1 MNYSKRVQR
10 LKSKLIKE
18 LPFFPN
24 NKETLSELESQGING
39 ILVHYLHWQ
48 MRLVYPRPR
57 KVQIAPEVT
66 SDKRWKALKADVS
79 ALLEMIREGA
89 NVSPYLSKKAHTYS
103 YTPLNLINEGKAGK
117 WDDKDFILNTKGL
130 YHFHLNMDIESSG
143 LSKRTNDVLLAYVS
157 RDNFHAIGIFDHS
170 IFDSPSLNKEMS
182 NESERM
188 WQLHEKHNSL
198 GMEPGTVYVDHPITT
213 SGHPLHIMTMSSYYA
228 GIINNLDEK
237 LDDRAFANEIYSQ
250 TPFKS
255 PEKFSLEWS
264 IEAHDLSIIDK
275 KTQARFILHSGHI

>member
-1 MNYSKRVQR
+1 MDSSKRIQR

-66 SDKRWKALKADVS
+66 SDKRWKALKPDIQ

-89 NVSPYLSKKAHTYS
+89 NVSPCLSKKAHTYS
-103 YTPLNLINEGKAGK
+103 YTPINRIDEGKAGK

-130 YHFHLNMDIESSG
+130 YHFHLSMDIESSG
-143 LSKRTNDVLLAYVS
+143 LSKRTNDVLLAYVY
-157 RDNFHAIGIFDHS
+157 RNDFHAIGIFDHS
-170 IFDSPSLNKEMS
+170 IFEPASADKGMS
-182 NESERM
+182 TESERM
-188 WQLHEKHNSL
+188 WKLHDKHTSM
-198 GMEPGTVYVDHPITT
+198 GMEPDTVYVDHPITS
-213 SGHPLHIMTMSSYYA
+213 SGHPLHIMETGSYYA
-228 GIINNLDEK
+228 RIIHNIDER
-237 LDDRAFANEIYSQ
+237 LDDRSYVNQLYALTSFD
-250 TPFKS
+250 P
-255 PEKFSLEWS
+255 PEKFSFEWA
-264 IEAHDLSIIDK
+264 IEAHDLCIIDK
-275 KTQARFILHSGHI
+275 KTQAKFILHSGHI